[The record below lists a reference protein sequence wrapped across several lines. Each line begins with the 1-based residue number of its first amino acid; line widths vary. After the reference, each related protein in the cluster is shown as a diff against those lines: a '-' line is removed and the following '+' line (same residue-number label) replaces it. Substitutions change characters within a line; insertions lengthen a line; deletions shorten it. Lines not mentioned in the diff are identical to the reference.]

1 MQQNNISNL
10 KKEDKHMLK
19 KSIKKFIALT
29 LATVTVATGSTAVSA
44 STLTP
49 KKSHSEAQ
57 ITEYVDYF
65 NEITDRYAFRP
76 DGYVPLYIDGT
87 HDSQLYDSWQM
98 TKLLQ
103 NTPGITSE
111 QKADMKKA
119 ADTWKK
125 AYLSERMV
133 YIYWVKWSRMYSYI
147 DDKVSLSQSTS
158 WAPRCKAYA
167 QKMYNETNTYIS
179 GKSKYNP
186 KLANELRKFNKQRL
200 NIYNKAIDTWFYKM
214 TKKQRA
220 KWGSNI
226 ISGGANGHSYALM
239 TSYVSHCLT
248 KNKMTSNPYYL
259 VGIDSVD
266 AFGRGDNY
274 AWGTLK
280 LNPFNGSKDA
290 PNTVWNRHIQW
301 KKW

>member
-1 MQQNNISNL
+1 
-10 KKEDKHMLK
+10 MLNK
-19 KSIKKFIALT
+19 TIKKLLAVTLT
-29 LATVTVATGSTAVSA
+29 AVTLVTSAMPVSA

-87 HDSQLYDSWQM
+87 HNSQLYDSWQM
-98 TKLLQ
+98 TMMLQ

-119 ADTWKK
+119 ASTWKK

-133 YIYWVKWSRMYSYI
+133 SVYWVKWSRMYRYI
-147 DDKVSLSQSTS
+147 EDKVYLSQSTS

-167 QKMYNETNTYIS
+167 KKMYNEANTYIS

-214 TKKQRA
+214 NKKQRA
-220 KWGSNI
+220 KYGSNI
-226 ISGGANGHSYALM
+226 VGGGANGQSYALM
-239 TSYVSHCLT
+239 TSY
-248 KNKMTSNPYYL
+248 
-259 VGIDSVD
+259 IDSCFKKKKMSGSLHVYGMLSCSSSVD
-266 AFGRGDNY
+266 DYGDKDNY
-274 AWGTLK
+274 RLGTLK
-280 LNPFNGSKDA
+280 LHGYDLNPNGA
-290 PNTVWNRHIQW
+290 NPTWNRHIQW

>member
-1 MQQNNISNL
+1 
-10 KKEDKHMLK
+10 MLK
-19 KSIKKFIALT
+19 KSLKKLIALT

-57 ITEYVDYF
+57 ITEHVDYF

-133 YIYWVKWSRMYSYI
+133 YIYWVKWQRMYSYI
-147 DDKVSLSQSTS
+147 EDKVCFSQSTS

-226 ISGGANGHSYALM
+226 ISGGANGHSDALM

-248 KNKMTSNPYYL
+248 KNKMASDPYYSYSMRDCS
-259 VGIDSVD
+259 VNIDD
-266 AFGRGDNY
+266 YGDKNHY
-274 AWGTLK
+274 SSKTLK
-280 LNPFNGSKDA
+280 LHGYDLNPNG
-290 PNTVWNRHIQW
+290 PNPTWNRHIQW

>member
-1 MQQNNISNL
+1 
-10 KKEDKHMLK
+10 MLK
-19 KSIKKFIALT
+19 KSIKKFIAT
-29 LATVTVATGSTAVSA
+29 ALAVATVATTMVAPVSA

-65 NEITDRYAFRP
+65 NEVTDRYAFRP

-87 HDSQLYDSWQM
+87 HNSQLYDSWQM
-98 TKLLQ
+98 TTLLQ
-103 NTPGITSE
+103 KTPGITSE

-119 ADTWKK
+119 ASTWKK

-133 YIYWVKWSRMYSYI
+133 YVYWVKWSRMYRYI
-147 DDKVSLSQSTS
+147 EDKVCLSTSKS

-167 QKMYNETNTYIS
+167 KKMYNEANTYIS

-186 KLANELRKFNKQRL
+186 KLANELKKFNKQRFDT
-200 NIYNKAIDTWFYKM
+200 YNKAIDTWFYKM
-214 TKKQRA
+214 SKKQRA

-239 TSYVSHCLT
+239 TCYVDSCFK
-248 KNKMTSNPYYL
+248 KNKMSSDPYYRYGEL
-259 VGIDSVD
+259 SCSIRIDD
-266 AFGRGDNY
+266 YGDKNHY
-274 AWGTLK
+274 RIGTLK
-280 LNPFNGSKDA
+280 LNSSNRSDNS
-290 PNTVWNRHIQW
+290 PNVIWNEHIQW

>member
-1 MQQNNISNL
+1 
-10 KKEDKHMLK
+10 MLNK
-19 KSIKKFIALT
+19 TIKKLLAVTLT
-29 LATVTVATGSTAVSA
+29 AVTLVTSAMPVSA

-65 NEITDRYAFRP
+65 NDITDRYAFRP

-87 HDSQLYDSWQM
+87 HNSQLYDSWQM
-98 TKLLQ
+98 TTLLQ

-119 ADTWKK
+119 SATWKK

-133 YIYWVKWSRMYSYI
+133 YVYWVKWSRMYRYI
-147 DDKVSLSQSTS
+147 DDKVFLSQSTS

-167 QKMYNETNTYIS
+167 KKMYNEANTYIS

-214 TKKQRA
+214 NKKQRA
-220 KWGSNI
+220 KYGSNI
-226 ISGGANGHSYALM
+226 VGGGANGQSYALM
-239 TSYVSHCLT
+239 TSY
-248 KNKMTSNPYYL
+248 
-259 VGIDSVD
+259 IDSCFKKKKMSGSLHVYGMLSCSSSVD
-266 AFGRGDNY
+266 DYGDKDNY
-274 AWGTLK
+274 RLGTLK
-280 LNPFNGSKDA
+280 LHGYDLNPNGA
-290 PNTVWNRHIQW
+290 NPTWNRHIQW

>member
-1 MQQNNISNL
+1 
-10 KKEDKHMLK
+10 MLNK
-19 KSIKKFIALT
+19 TIKKLLAVTLT
-29 LATVTVATGSTAVSA
+29 AVTLVTSAMPVSA

-76 DGYVPLYIDGT
+76 DGYVPLYVDGT
-87 HDSQLYDSWQM
+87 HDGSQMYASWQM

-119 ADTWKK
+119 ADTWKRS
-125 AYLSERMV
+125 YLSERMILV
-133 YIYWVKWSRMYSYI
+133 YWIKWSRMYHYI
-147 DDKVSLSQSTS
+147 DEKVSLSQSTS

-167 QKMYNETNTYIS
+167 KKMYNETNVYIS

-186 KLANELRKFNKQRL
+186 KLANELKKFNKQRL

-214 TKKQRA
+214 SKKQRA
-220 KWGSNI
+220 KWATVS
-226 ISGGANGHSYALM
+226 SGGANGHSYALM
-239 TSYVSHCLT
+239 SCYVSDCLY
-248 KNKMTSNPYYL
+248 KKDLEIDPYYTC
-259 VGIDSVD
+259 GGNAGSVTLD
-266 AFGRGDNY
+266 DYGDKNFY
-274 AWGTLK
+274 SLKTLK
-280 LNPFNGSKDA
+280 LNGYDTSKNA
-290 PNTVWNRHIQW
+290 PNRIWNNHIEW
-301 KKW
+301 KRW

>member
-1 MQQNNISNL
+1 
-10 KKEDKHMLK
+10 MLNK
-19 KSIKKFIALT
+19 TIKKLLAVTLT
-29 LATVTVATGSTAVSA
+29 AVTLVTSAMPVSA

-133 YIYWVKWSRMYSYI
+133 YIYWVKWSRMYRYI
-147 DDKVSLSQSTS
+147 EDKVSLSQSTS

-179 GKSKYNP
+179 DKSKYNP
-186 KLANELRKFNKQRL
+186 KLANELRKCNNQRL
-200 NIYNKAIDTWFYKM
+200 NIYNKAIDTWFFKM

-239 TSYVSHCLT
+239 TCYVDSCFD
-248 KNKMTSNPYYL
+248 KNKMSSDPYYRYGETNYL
-259 VGIDSVD
+259 GLIDC
-266 AFGRGDNY
+266 Y
-274 AWGTLK
+274 ADKDHYRYNTLK
-280 LNPFNGSKDA
+280 LHGYDLNPNG
-290 PNTVWNRHIQW
+290 PNPTWNRHIQW

>member
-1 MQQNNISNL
+1 
-10 KKEDKHMLK
+10 MLK
-19 KSIKKFIALT
+19 KTLKKLIALT

-49 KKSHSEAQ
+49 KKSHSEAE

-76 DGYVPLYIDGT
+76 DGYVPLYVDGT
-87 HDSQLYDSWQM
+87 HDSQIYRSWQM

-119 ADTWKK
+119 ADTWKRS
-125 AYLSERMV
+125 YLSERMILV
-133 YIYWVKWSRMYSYI
+133 YWIKWTRMYYYI
-147 DDKVSLSQSTS
+147 EDKVYLSQSTS

-167 QKMYNETNTYIS
+167 KKMYNETNAYIS

-186 KLANELRKFNKQRL
+186 KLANELKKFNKQRL

-214 TKKQRA
+214 SKKQRA

-226 ISGGANGHSYALM
+226 VSGGANGGSLALM
-239 TSYVSHCLT
+239 SSYVSNCLY
-248 KNKMTSNPYYL
+248 KKDLAIRPYY
-259 VGIDSVD
+259 SC
-266 AFGRGDNY
+266 GDKDCSTNLDDY
-274 AWGTLK
+274 GDKNHYSSKTLK
-280 LNPFNGSKDA
+280 LHGYDTSKNA
-290 PNTVWNRHIQW
+290 PNRIWNNHIEW
-301 KKW
+301 KRW

>member
-1 MQQNNISNL
+1 
-10 KKEDKHMLK
+10 MLK
-19 KSIKKFIALT
+19 KSIKKLIALT

-57 ITEYVDYF
+57 ITEHVDYF

-119 ADTWKK
+119 ADTWKR

-133 YIYWVKWSRMYSYI
+133 YIYWVKWSRMYRYI
-147 DDKVSLSQSTS
+147 EDKVSLSQSTS

-179 GKSKYNP
+179 DKSKYNP
-186 KLANELRKFNKQRL
+186 KLANELRKCNNQRL
-200 NIYNKAIDTWFYKM
+200 NIYNKAIDTWFFKM

-239 TSYVSHCLT
+239 TCYVDSCFD
-248 KNKMTSNPYYL
+248 KNKMSSDPYYRYGETNYL
-259 VGIDSVD
+259 GLIDC
-266 AFGRGDNY
+266 Y
-274 AWGTLK
+274 ADKDHYRYNTLK
-280 LNPFNGSKDA
+280 LHGYDLNPNG
-290 PNTVWNRHIQW
+290 PNPTWNRHIQW

>member
-1 MQQNNISNL
+1 
-10 KKEDKHMLK
+10 MLK
-19 KSIKKFIALT
+19 KTLKKLLAVTLT
-29 LATVTVATGSTAVSA
+29 AVTLVTSAMPVSA

-87 HDSQLYDSWQM
+87 HNSQLYDSWQM
-98 TKLLQ
+98 TTLLQ
-103 NTPGITSE
+103 KTPGITSE

-119 ADTWKK
+119 SATWKK

-133 YIYWVKWSRMYSYI
+133 SVYWVKWSRMYRYI
-147 DDKVSLSQSTS
+147 EDKVYLSQSTS

-167 QKMYNETNTYIS
+167 KKMYNEANTYIS

-214 TKKQRA
+214 SKKQRA
-220 KWGSNI
+220 KYGSNI
-226 ISGGANGHSYALM
+226 VGGGANGQSYALM
-239 TSYVSHCLT
+239 TSY
-248 KNKMTSNPYYL
+248 
-259 VGIDSVD
+259 IDSCFKKKKMSGSLHVYGMLSCSSSVD
-266 AFGRGDNY
+266 DYGDKDNY
-274 AWGTLK
+274 RLGTLK
-280 LNPFNGSKDA
+280 LHGYDLNPNG
-290 PNTVWNRHIQW
+290 PNPTWNRHIQW